1 MLKSILTLA
10 LLLFSISANS
20 QDFKYF
26 DTKRDYIYDAL
37 YIDSIGDT
45 ITNEKLILR
54 VLDRK
59 WIAQPGLQKAIRYIY
74 DTDTTDYKN
83 FINPDAY
90 QHERNQRRYK
100 NRGKFPL
107 SEKSTTGG
115 YQNEHYFYMHPP
127 RSNQYSMLF
136 HAAHPRFHSRVLEK
150 GTDTVT
156 FTDQQLYGAGHMRQD
171 YIYKVLGKEVFLEDS
186 IDIYN
191 VYVFSELITKK
202 EYLYSKL
209 DYYSST
215 LDALFSYEYGFMK
228 MHYKFKSGV
237 KIEFDLVEVID
248 NELNKNE

>member
-1 MLKSILTLA
+1 MKPILTFSI
-10 LLLFSISANS
+10 LLFSISVFS
-20 QDFKYF
+20 QDLKYF

-59 WIAQPGLQKAIRYIY
+59 WIAQPGLQKSIRYIY

-150 GTDTVT
+150 GIDTIT
-156 FTDQQLYGAGHMRQD
+156 FTDQQLYGAGYMHQEYIYEILGKEKFLGD
-171 YIYKVLGKEVFLEDS
+171 SINIYKV
-186 IDIYN
+186 N
-191 VYVFSELITKK
+191 VSSELITEK
-202 EYLYSKL
+202 EHFNSKL
-209 DYYSST
+209 DHYSST
-215 LDALFSYEYGFMK
+215 LDALFSNEYGFIK

-237 KIEFDLVEVID
+237 RIEFDLVEVLT